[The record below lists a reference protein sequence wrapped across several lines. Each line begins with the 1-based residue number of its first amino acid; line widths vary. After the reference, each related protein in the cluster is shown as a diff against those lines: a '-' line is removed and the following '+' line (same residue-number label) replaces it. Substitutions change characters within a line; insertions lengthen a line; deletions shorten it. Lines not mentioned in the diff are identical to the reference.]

1 MDERD
6 YEQAFQLILKAG
18 NAKSAAMMAVEAARE
33 GDYEKADSLLADCD
47 REMHEAHDL
56 QFEMIQKEAAGDH
69 VELNIVLVHAQDH
82 IMTSMLARELIA
94 ELIEVQRQ
102 LQHRN

>member
-1 MDERD
+1 MDEN
-6 YEQAFQLILKAG
+6 YAVAFQLIMNAG
-18 NAKSAAMMAVEAARE
+18 NSKSLSMMAMESARE
-33 GDYEKADSLLADCD
+33 FNFEEAEKYL
-47 REMHEAHDL
+47 
-56 QFEMIQKEAAGDH
+56 KEAE
-69 VELNIVLVHAQDH
+69 VEMRSAHQSQIDLIQQEAQGNPVDVNIILVHAQDH

>member
-1 MDERD
+1 MT
-6 YEQAFQLILKAG
+6 LI
-18 NAKSAAMMAVEAARE
+18 
-33 GDYEKADSLLADCD
+33 
-47 REMHEAHDL
+47 
-56 QFEMIQKEAAGDH
+56 
-69 VELNIVLVHAQDH
+69 LVHAQDH

>member
-1 MDERD
+1 
-6 YEQAFQLILKAG
+6 
-18 NAKSAAMMAVEAARE
+18 
-33 GDYEKADSLLADCD
+33 
-47 REMHEAHDL
+47 
-56 QFEMIQKEAAGDH
+56 
-69 VELNIVLVHAQDH
+69 DH

>member
-1 MDERD
+1 
-6 YEQAFQLILKAG
+6 
-18 NAKSAAMMAVEAARE
+18 
-33 GDYEKADSLLADCD
+33 
-47 REMHEAHDL
+47 
-56 QFEMIQKEAAGDH
+56 
-69 VELNIVLVHAQDH
+69 

>member
-1 MDERD
+1 
-6 YEQAFQLILKAG
+6 
-18 NAKSAAMMAVEAARE
+18 
-33 GDYEKADSLLADCD
+33 
-47 REMHEAHDL
+47 
-56 QFEMIQKEAAGDH
+56 
-69 VELNIVLVHAQDH
+69 H